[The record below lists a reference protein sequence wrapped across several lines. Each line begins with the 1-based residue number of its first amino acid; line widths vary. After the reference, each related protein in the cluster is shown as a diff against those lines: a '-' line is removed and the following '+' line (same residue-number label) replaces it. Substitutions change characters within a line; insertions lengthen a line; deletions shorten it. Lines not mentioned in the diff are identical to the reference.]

1 MTGDIT
7 RWIAAVA
14 TVLLWLALCAAV
26 ALAQRRKRRA
36 AEQAAAALTP
46 SVDGAAP
53 WLVAFASQ
61 TGFAEELAW
70 QTARALHTGGVA
82 VRVLPLSQVDASE
95 LAATRRALFIASTTG
110 EGDPPDDCA
119 AFVRAVLAVQ
129 PALGELHYG
138 LLALGDREYRNYC
151 AFGRRLD
158 DWLKACGAQP
168 MFERVEVDN
177 GAATALSEWQHHV
190 ARSAGTSDVPD
201 WQAPAFERWRLAR
214 RVHLNPGSAGGPA
227 FHVELEPV
235 DALPDWQSGD
245 LVQMRVPDADDET
258 PREYSIASLPADGR
272 VHLLVRQQ
280 RREDGSLGAASGWLT
295 ERGAIGG
302 EVALRLR
309 AHRNFRLG
317 DNAQRPLILVGN
329 GTGLAGLRG
338 HLKARASNGRGRNWL
353 VFGERQQ
360 AHDFHYRDEIARW
373 QADGLLERAD
383 IVFSR
388 DEPQRRY
395 VQDRLRDASTEVQR
409 WIDDGAAI
417 YVCGSLQGMAQGVD
431 AALEEIVGREGVE
444 RLLESGRYRRDVY

>member
-1 MTGDIT
+1 MTGDGS
-7 RWIAAVA
+7 RWLAAVA

-26 ALAQRRKRRA
+26 VVAQRRKRRA

-46 SVDGAAP
+46 SADGETP
-53 WLVAFASQ
+53 WVVAFASQ

-70 QTARALHTGGVA
+70 QTARALHTGGVS
-82 VRVLPLSQVDASE
+82 VRVLPLSHLDAGE
-95 LAATRRALFIASTTG
+95 LVAARRVLFIASTTG

-119 AFVRAVLAVQ
+119 AFVRQVLAAQ
-129 PALGELHYG
+129 PVLGELHYG
-138 LLALGDREYRNYC
+138 LLALGDHEYRNYC

-158 DWLKACGAQP
+158 DWLKSCGAQP
-168 MFERVEVDN
+168 MFDRVEVDN
-177 GAATALSEWQHHV
+177 GSATSLSEWQHHV
-190 ARSAGTSDVPD
+190 ARSAGTSDLPD

-227 FHVELEPV
+227 FHVELEPMA
-235 DALPDWQSGD
+235 ALPDWQSGD

-295 ERGAIGG
+295 ERGEIGS
-302 EVALRLR
+302 ELALRLR

-317 DNAQRPLILVGN
+317 DNAGRPLILIGN

-360 AHDFHYRDEIARW
+360 AHDFHYRDEIAGW

-388 DEPQRRY
+388 DEAQRPY
-395 VQDRLRDASTEVQR
+395 VQDRLRDASKEVQR

-431 AALEEIVGREGVE
+431 AALEEIVGREGVQQ
-444 RLLESGRYRRDVY
+444 LVESGRYRRDVY